1 MPDPVVVTG
10 IGTAIAG
17 VRGVGDLL
25 GPDPVRGDDDPTD
38 RITGR
43 GHRYKDRATRLGL
56 VAGEAALRDAGLPT
70 NRATPP
76 HLDTGVV
83 VSSNLG
89 NVDTV
94 CDTVRTIADE
104 TYLAT
109 SPMLLPNT
117 ASNVIASWLAI
128 TFGLRGVNLTFCN
141 GPTSGLDAVHWART
155 MIRSGRVERM
165 LVVGVEPVTEPV
177 RRLTAPDRG
186 DTPADGPS
194 GPDTLFDGAVGLVL
208 EGAEVAAARQAR
220 VLATID
226 RYARAGS
233 HDEATRAVCP
243 PDAPVGLWFPP
254 ERPSG
259 FRLHQAELPSAVR
272 AAAELDLTTV
282 LGRSSGA
289 LGVLQCAAG
298 AAWLADGGPG
308 SVLATAGVGAPTTAE
323 ARFDDATSA
332 LVLTAGASR

>member
-1 MPDPVVVTG
+1 MSDPVVVTG

-17 VRGVGDLL
+17 VGGVGDLL
-25 GPDPVRGDDDPTD
+25 GPDPVRGDDDPAE

-56 VAGEAALRDAGLPT
+56 VAGEAALRDAGLPSD
-70 NRATPP
+70 RAIPP
-76 HLDTGVV
+76 QLSTGVV

-128 TFGLRGVNLTFCN
+128 TYGLRGVNLTFCN

-177 RRLTAPDRG
+177 RRLAAADRG
-186 DTPADGPS
+186 DAVGPGPS
-194 GPDTLFDGAVGLVL
+194 GSALLFDGAVGLVV
-208 EGAEVAAARQAR
+208 EDARVAAARQAR
-220 VLATID
+220 VLATVD

-243 PDAPVGLWFPP
+243 PDARLGLWCPP
-254 ERPSG
+254 EQPDG
-259 FRLHQAELPSAVR
+259 LPHNPGTLPSAVL
-272 AAAELDLTTV
+272 AAARLDLTAV

-298 AAWLADGGPG
+298 AAWLADGTPG
-308 SVLATAGVGAPTTAE
+308 SVLATAGVGAPTTAPG
-323 ARFDDATSA
+323 RFDDATSA
-332 LVLTAGASR
+332 LVLTAGAFR

>member
-1 MPDPVVVTG
+1 MPDSVVVTG

-17 VRGVGDLL
+17 VRDVGDLL
-25 GPDPVRGDDDPTD
+25 GPGPVRGDDDPTD

-56 VAGEAALRDAGLPT
+56 VAGAAALRDAGLPT
-70 NRATPP
+70 DRATPP
-76 HLDTGVV
+76 HLGTGVV

-128 TFGLRGVNLTFCN
+128 SFGLRGVNLTLCN

-155 MIRSGRVERM
+155 IIRSGRAERM

-177 RRLTAPDRG
+177 RRLAAPDRG
-186 DTPADGPS
+186 DTPADPPGPI
-194 GPDTLFDGAVGLVL
+194 TLFDGAVGLVL
-208 EGAEVAAARQAR
+208 EAARVAAARQVP
-220 VLATID
+220 VLATVD
-226 RYARAGS
+226 RYARAGT
-233 HDEATRAVCP
+233 HDEATRAVCQ
-243 PDAPVGLWFPP
+243 PDARVGLWCPPQRPAGFPLD
-254 ERPSG
+254 RAG
-259 FRLHQAELPSAVR
+259 LPAAAR
-272 AAAELDLTTV
+272 TAAELDLTTV
-282 LGRSSGA
+282 LGHSSGA

-298 AAWLADGGPG
+298 SAWLADGGSG
-308 SVLATAGVGAPTTAE
+308 SVLATAGIGAPATTHP
-323 ARFDDATSA
+323 RLDDATSA
-332 LVLTAGASR
+332 LLLTTGASR